1 MRRSEGPTPEAF
13 AVPLAVTP
21 INRPHVGPLRHA
33 TRSLTVAFGAKRTFG
48 GRSPQRIYEFAA
60 KEATFELTY
69 GPVIDDAQAT
79 DAEHNSDRG
88 DGHVVARVTCYL
100 IRTEYHADAKA
111 DGGSCGFAR
120 INRKSFGEA
129 AGEQWSDLTVG
140 EDDKWK
146 LAEAGRQVLQLFPG
160 RIPYACCLMS
170 AAYSVMLEHVGTKPA
185 YVVAGSL
192 YAGDT
197 RIFGEEGE
205 FDGKACFCE
214 TNMSW
219 DGHAWIVYGDWLADV
234 SLFRTA
240 DSDQSPPALKDHVKR
255 QFGHGKGL
263 YVCRLGSEAE
273 NGFRYEPRYV
283 LTLDQVNGLAQGAN
297 LLINATGS
305 E

>member
-1 MRRSEGPTPEAF
+1 M
-13 AVPLAVTP
+13 
-21 INRPHVGPLRHA
+21 ILRNCCSA
-33 TRSLTVAFGAKRTFG
+33 S
-48 GRSPQRIYEFAA
+48 S
-60 KEATFELTY
+60 
-69 GPVIDDAQAT
+69 AT

-88 DGHVVARVTCYL
+88 DGHVVARVTVDTVREPFHSL
-100 IRTEYHADAKA
+100 QSTMPTRRRTEGAV
-111 DGGSCGFAR
+111 GLR
-120 INRKSFGEA
+120 ELIEESFGEA

-170 AAYSVMLEHVGTKPA
+170 AVYSVMLEHVGTKPA

-297 LLINATGS
+297 LRINATGS